1 MEKDTRKVDV
11 LRNKKLY
18 KIFLLILRYIPILIG
33 FCYMLNTI
41 LYFFG
46 IDLMFISVLSGTSI
60 LTLMFLIIVSF
71 VFKFCLY
78 HRIFLYYVAT
88 IDIINWIDFIYVIP
102 TSTAYL
108 LTIESILA
116 GITIIIA
123 IISYV
128 ENNKRSF
135 TTDN

>member
-1 MEKDTRKVDV
+1 
-11 LRNKKLY
+11 
-18 KIFLLILRYIPILIG
+18 
-33 FCYMLNTI
+33 MLNTI